1 MPHEFIV
8 IVLLSF
14 VKSSVFRHKRS
25 SVTMDALE
33 AIHTRRSIRKYTDE
47 SIAPETIKELLSAA
61 MSAPSAVNAQPW
73 TFIVI
78 DDRKLLDEIPTY
90 SPYAAMARNAPLAI
104 LVCGDTSLEKAPG
117 FWVQDCS
124 AAIQNLLLAAH
135 ALGLG
140 AVWTGIHP
148 MEDRVEGFRKAF
160 NLPEHIIP
168 LGLVPVGYPAQKAGP
183 QDRYMEEKVYHN
195 SYGKKL

>member
-1 MPHEFIV
+1 MPHEFIF
-8 IVLLSF
+8 IFLISF
-14 VKSSVFRHKRS
+14 DKSSVFRHKRS
-25 SVTMDALE
+25 SATMDVLE
-33 AIHTRRSIRKYTDE
+33 AIHSRRSIRKYTDE
-47 SIAPETIKELLSAA
+47 TVAPETIKELLSAA

-73 TFIVI
+73 AFIVI
-78 DDRKLLDEIPTY
+78 DDRELLDEIPQY
-90 SPYAAMARNAPLAI
+90 SPYAAMTHEAPLAI
-104 LVCGDTSLEKAPG
+104 LVCGNTSLEKAPG

-140 AVWTGIHP
+140 AVWTGIYP

-160 NLPEHIIP
+160 ELPEHVIP
-168 LGLVPVGYPAQKAGP
+168 LGLVPLGYPAQKAGP

-195 SYGKKL
+195 SYGKK